1 MSRLIPKEKLTA
13 YQRWEL
19 ASFDEVP
26 DPPPGHQPEV
36 PENVVSS
43 EVLIAAELEKA
54 RQEGYAAGLQEGRK
68 VGIEEGR
75 ATGIEEGR
83 KIGIEEG
90 RNTGLKEGRAIATR
104 EAQNLQTLA
113 AAFTQEITRAN
124 ELIAQDMLELSLDI
138 AKAML
143 HSALEIRPEIVL
155 TVISEAI
162 RYLPSIQQPAQL
174 FLHPDDAPVVRQY
187 MDEEL
192 SKAGWRI
199 AEDAQVGRGG
209 CRVETASNQIDA
221 TTPARWHRICSAL
234 SKDNEWLA
242 T

>member
-26 DPPPGHQPEV
+26 DPLPGHQPEV
-36 PENVVSS
+36 LENVVSS

-54 RQEGYAAGLQEGRK
+54 RQEGYAAGLQEGRQI
-68 VGIEEGR
+68 GLEDGR
-75 ATGIEEGR
+75 ATGIQEGR
-83 KIGIEEG
+83 NTGLEEG

-104 EAQNLQTLA
+104 EAQNLQNLA
-113 AAFTQEITRAN
+113 AAFAQEITRAN
-124 ELIAQDMLELSLDI
+124 ELIAQDMLDLSLDI

-143 HSALEIRPEIVL
+143 HSAFEIRPEIVL
-155 TVISEAI
+155 PVISEAI
-162 RYLPSIQQPAQL
+162 RYLPAIQQPAQL
-174 FLHPDDAPVVRQY
+174 FLHPDDAPVIRQY

-192 SKAGWRI
+192 SKSGWRI

-221 TTPARWHRICSAL
+221 TTPTRWHRICSAL
-234 SKDNEWLA
+234 GKDNEWLA